1 VSDSQQALFLVGLVV
16 AVSASALIVVGL
28 SQVPAVMRKQRGAS
42 AIIVPAGLAW
52 AALAIGGGLAQVA
65 LGVAPFVVFG
75 MINIAVGIGALIVLR
90 AKFRR

>member
-1 VSDSQQALFLVGLVV
+1 MSDGQQVLFLIGLVV
-16 AVSASALIVVGL
+16 ALSASALIVVSL

-42 AIIVPAGLAW
+42 AIIVPAALAW

-75 MINIAVGIGALIVLR
+75 MTNIALGIGTLIVLW
-90 AKFRR
+90 AKFGR